1 MVRAMSGNGNG
12 NGSNSNH
19 KHDRN
24 RNRNCNC
31 NCNGNER
38 GSGAATALADW
49 LNRRQRAAATVGEG
63 GTASGPFSSIS
74 TARNAAGSG
83 V

>member
-1 MVRAMSGNGNG
+1 MVRPMSGNGNG
-12 NGSNSNH
+12 NGNG
-19 KHDRN
+19 
-24 RNRNCNC
+24 NCNC
-31 NCNGNER
+31 NCNCNCNER

>member
-1 MVRAMSGNGNG
+1 MVRPKSGNGNG
-12 NGSNSNH
+12 SGSNSNH

-31 NCNGNER
+31 NER

>member
-1 MVRAMSGNGNG
+1 MVRPMSGNGNG

-19 KHDRN
+19 KHDC
-24 RNRNCNC
+24 NCNC
-31 NCNGNER
+31 NCNCNER